1 MDTIDITKAV
11 TRTILFRGK
20 TDGVWVAGDLELCR
34 IRNAAFIHTY
44 TRDGK
49 YATQYKV
56 DPATI
61 GQFTGLTDKNGVQ
74 LFEGDIF
81 HIGDRLLTYTVI
93 WEDCGLKGKQNGSS
107 CRIGLEYWKNAI
119 TIVGNVHDNHEMI

>member
-1 MDTIDITKAV
+1 MDAIDITKEA

-20 TDGVWVAGDLELCR
+20 YGKEWVVGDLELCL

-44 TRDGK
+44 TDDGR
-49 YATQYKV
+49 YHTQFRVATS
-56 DPATI
+56 TI

-81 HIGDRLLTYTVI
+81 HTGDPRITYTVI

-107 CRIGLEYWKNAI
+107 CRIGLEHWKNAI
-119 TIVGNVHDNHEMI
+119 TIVGNVHDNPEMI